1 MVDSLW
7 LETSS
12 LVPAPRRLL
21 GNSRLSTTWSGAAGV
36 DANIGAVAD
45 PDVGGT
51 EKGGLAIIGCL
62 AETGAVG
69 NRSIPNKSNLSHS
82 PDDMLGAGDVA
93 RGSLEG
99 ERDSRFIRES
109 EGFVTLS
116 GDEVSLLVESF
127 TRDVLG

>member
-1 MVDSLW
+1 M
-7 LETSS
+7 
-12 LVPAPRRLL
+12 PAPRRLL

-62 AETGAVG
+62 A
-69 NRSIPNKSNLSHS
+69 
-82 PDDMLGAGDVA
+82 DDMLGAGDVA